1 MKTNKIFIIE
11 DNIFYGN
18 LLMSRIED
26 LGYSDIELFTTGE
39 DCMKDIHKQPEI
51 IFLDHNLPDV
61 KGLNILK
68 EIKSTYPQI
77 QCVMISGQATIGVA
91 INALKYGATDYLLK
105 GKDDDIYKVESVIK
119 DCIKFYELQTL
130 NRKKKSNSNFLNLF
144 L

>member
-1 MKTNKIFIIE
+1 MKTNKIFIVE

-26 LGYSDIELFTTGE
+26 LGYSNIELFTSGE
-39 DCMKDIHKQPEI
+39 DCIKDIHKQPEI
-51 IFLDHNLPDV
+51 IFLDHNLPDG

-68 EIKSTYPQI
+68 EIKSTYPHI

-105 GKDDDIYKVESVIK
+105 GKDDDIYKVESVIE

-130 NRKKKSNSNFLNLF
+130 KSKKKSNSKLLNLF

>member
-1 MKTNKIFIIE
+1 MKTNKIFIVE

-26 LGYSDIELFTTGE
+26 LGYSNIELFTSGE
-39 DCMKDIHKQPEI
+39 DCIKDIHKQPEI
-51 IFLDHNLPDV
+51 IFLDHNLPDG

-68 EIKSTYPQI
+68 EIKSTYPHI

-105 GKDDDIYKVESVIK
+105 GKDDDIYKVESVIE

-130 NRKKKSNSNFLNLF
+130 KSRFNALG
-144 L
+144 